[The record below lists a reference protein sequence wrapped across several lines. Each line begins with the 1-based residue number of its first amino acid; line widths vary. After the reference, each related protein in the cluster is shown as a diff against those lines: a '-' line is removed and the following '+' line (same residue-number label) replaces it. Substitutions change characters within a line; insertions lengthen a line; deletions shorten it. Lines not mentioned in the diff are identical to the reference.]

1 MSIHGLY
8 FSSVKRRLQAFLGT
22 SRTRASKIGRLLRE
36 PRLWPVLWPGLRHG
50 VFPSLEHASVKFGS
64 EFYTVLDVGAS
75 RGQFAL
81 FALTRFP
88 NAQLVCFEP
97 LPESYAT
104 LRKVMTSKNAKLHNV
119 ALGSSRSET
128 MMHVSTKD
136 DSSSLLA
143 IGAQQ
148 VTTFPGT
155 HEDRTTKV
163 TVDVLNT
170 YLDNDLPRPCLL
182 KIDVQGFE
190 LEVLKGAGDGL
201 ARVDEVLVEASFVEL
216 YTGQAL
222 ADEVIRYLADRDLR
236 LVDVHGVVRS
246 TDEKAL
252 QADFLF
258 RRSTPSHFQSMDSL
272 GASSHQQ

>member
-1 MSIHGLY
+1 M
-8 FSSVKRRLQAFLGT
+8 FPPVNPRLQAFLDT
-22 SRTRASKIGRLLRE
+22 SRTRAAKIGRLLRE

-50 VFPSLEHASVKFGS
+50 VFPSLEHTAVPFGS
-64 EFYTVLDVGAS
+64 EFATVLDVGAS

-97 LPESYAT
+97 LPEAYTT
-104 LRKVMTSKNAKLHNV
+104 LRKVITGQNAKLHNV
-119 ALGSSRSET
+119 ALGSSHSET
-128 MMHVSTKD
+128 TMHVSAKD

-143 IGAQQ
+143 IGSQQ

-155 HEDRTTKV
+155 HEDHTTKV
-163 TVDVLNT
+163 TVDTLDT
-170 YLDNDLPRPCLL
+170 YLDDDLPRPCLL

-201 ARVDEVLVEASFVEL
+201 SHVDEVLVEASFVEL

-222 ADEVIRYLADRDLR
+222 ADEVIRYLADRGLR
-236 LVDVHGVVRS
+236 LVDVIGTVRAVDG
-246 TDEKAL
+246 TAL
-252 QADFLF
+252 QADLLF
-258 RRSTPSHFQSMDSL
+258 RRYEP
-272 GASSHQQ
+272 

>member
-1 MSIHGLY
+1 MGYVSL
-8 FSSVKRRLQAFLGT
+8 VNPQQLQAFLDT
-22 SRTRASKIGRLLRE
+22 SRTRASKIARLLRE

-50 VFPSLEHASVKFGS
+50 VFPSLEHASVPFGS
-64 EFYTVLDVGAS
+64 GFATVLDVGAS

-81 FALTRFP
+81 FARTRFP

-97 LPESYAT
+97 LPEAYAT
-104 LRKVMTSKNAKLHNV
+104 LRKAITGQNAKLHNV

-128 MMHVSTKD
+128 TMHISAKD

-143 IGAQQ
+143 IGARQ
-148 VTTFPGT
+148 VRTFPGT
-155 HEDRTTKV
+155 HEDRTTNV

-170 YLDNDLPRPCLL
+170 YLDGDLPRPCLL

-190 LEVLKGAGDGL
+190 LEVLKGADDGL
-201 ARVDEVLVEASFVEL
+201 SRVDEVLVEASFVEL

-222 ADEVIRYLADRDLR
+222 ADEVIRYLADRGLR

-246 TDEKAL
+246 ADGGAL

-258 RRSTPSHFQSMDSL
+258 RRSTASHSQSTDSHH
-272 GASSHQQ
+272 A

>member
-1 MSIHGLY
+1 MGYLSP
-8 FSSVKRRLQAFLGT
+8 VKRRLQAFLDT

-50 VFPSLEHASVKFGS
+50 VFPSLEHNSVPFGS
-64 EFYTVLDVGAS
+64 EFATVLDVGAS

-81 FALTRFP
+81 FALTKFP
-88 NAQLVCFEP
+88 NARLICFEP
-97 LPESYAT
+97 LSEAYAT
-104 LRKVMTSKNAKLHNV
+104 LRKVITGQNVELHAI
-119 ALGSSRSET
+119 ALGSLRSEAT
-128 MMHVSTKD
+128 LHVSARD

-143 IGAQQ
+143 IGVQQ
-148 VTTFPGT
+148 VATFPGT
-155 HEDRTTKV
+155 HEARTTKV

-222 ADEVIRYLADRDLR
+222 ADEVIGYLADRGLR
-236 LVDVHGVVRS
+236 LIDVHGVVRS
-246 TDEKAL
+246 TDGNAL

-258 RRSTPSHFQSMDSL
+258 RRNTTSHSQS
-272 GASSHQQ
+272 AESHRAT

>member
-1 MSIHGLY
+1 MRYVSP
-8 FSSVKRRLQAFLGT
+8 VTRRLQAFLGT
-22 SRTRASKIGRLLRE
+22 SSTRASKIGRLLRE

-50 VFPSLEHASVKFGS
+50 VFPSLEHNAVPFGS
-64 EFYTVLDVGAS
+64 EFATVLDVGSS

-88 NAQLVCFEP
+88 EARLVCFEP
-97 LPESYAT
+97 LPEAYTT
-104 LRKVMTSKNAKLHNV
+104 LRKTITGQNAKLHNV
-119 ALGSSRSET
+119 ALGSLRSENT
-128 MMHVSTKD
+128 MHVSAKD

-148 VTTFPGT
+148 LTTFPGT

-170 YLDNDLPRPCLL
+170 YLDDDLPRPCLL

-201 ARVDEVLVEASFVEL
+201 SRVDEVLVEASFVEL

-222 ADEVIRYLADRDLR
+222 ADEVIGYLADRDLR

-246 TDEKAL
+246 ADGNAL

-258 RRSTPSHFQSMDSL
+258 RRPTASYSQS
-272 GASSHQQ
+272 ANEHRKA